1 MRPTV
6 AALML
11 AASNLA
17 MARNAAAPWDDSHFK
32 SHDEEDHEERF
43 SDFAE
48 SIAFW
53 GYGWEPFEVSTR
65 DGFKLTLFR
74 ITNGPPEGF
83 VKPEIPSSSSSEAE
97 QEVDNQ

>member
-11 AASNLA
+11 AASKLA

-32 SHDEEDHEERF
+32 SHDEEGHEERF

-53 GYGWEPFEVSTR
+53 GYGWEPYEVSTR

-74 ITNGPPEGF
+74 ITHGPPEGF
-83 VKPEIPSSSSSEAE
+83 VKPELPSSSSSEEVE
-97 QEVDNQ
+97 QEGEK